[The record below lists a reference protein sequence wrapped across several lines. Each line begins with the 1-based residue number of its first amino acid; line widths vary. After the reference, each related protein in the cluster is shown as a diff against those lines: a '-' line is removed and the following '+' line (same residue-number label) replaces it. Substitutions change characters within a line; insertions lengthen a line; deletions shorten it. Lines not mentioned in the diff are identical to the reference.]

1 MVKNRRYRIPLI
13 AALPVI
19 IFMSCRMS
27 VPIREMTDAK
37 KGIADAQKAK
47 ADKYAGDELESA
59 VKKLFDSQD
68 RLAKKDADGAKKSA
82 EESANLALAAY
93 NRAVP
98 LLARDAIA
106 VAEKSF
112 SEAGEISADRLA
124 PEEYREAQEKLNEAN
139 DLFQNK
145 KYPESY
151 MAALKADE
159 KAKEARNSAIG
170 KKDILRDSIVEVKR
184 ILEEAERYGAKKY
197 APDKF
202 NLANES
208 VAIAEKSYDSLELK
222 RGFSAVEVAKLN
234 ADDALLTALT
244 ASARDRLASAEKTA

>member
-1 MVKNRRYRIPLI
+1 MGSLRLEEFLSLPSLPHFLRYSALKKKLLILSPDGGAPMVKIRKYRIPLT

-19 IFMSCRMS
+19 LFMSCRMS

-112 SEAGEISADRLA
+112 
-124 PEEYREAQEKLNEAN
+124 
-139 DLFQNK
+139 
-145 KYPESY
+145 
-151 MAALKADE
+151 
-159 KAKEARNSAIG
+159 
-170 KKDILRDSIVEVKR
+170 
-184 ILEEAERYGAKKY
+184 
-197 APDKF
+197 
-202 NLANES
+202 
-208 VAIAEKSYDSLELK
+208 
-222 RGFSAVEVAKLN
+222 
-234 ADDALLTALT
+234 
-244 ASARDRLASAEKTA
+244 